1 MVSEPWITL
10 LATAGLCLVLC
21 LALTPL
27 AHKTGLLDHPSERK
41 VHGTSIPLVGGLAIF
56 IAWLTATLLSTPYAT
71 QALPLLTA
79 CALLLITGMKDD
91 LHELSPHTRFGLQI
105 LACLI
110 MIFAG
115 GVVLTDFGS
124 LMWNG
129 VLPLGWFS
137 IPITVFS
144 VLGVI
149 NAFNM
154 MDGIDGLSSMIFMV
168 AGTAMAWLA
177 LRSGLDFNASMLI
190 IVVGA
195 VFGFFLMNARLP
207 WNKRGRI
214 FLGDSGS
221 VFLGM
226 FLAWQF
232 VDLGNGTDRAFTPI
246 TAVWLLGIPLMDT
259 TTLMARRWRDG
270 VSALQADQHHL
281 HHAFLKAGFSVTQT
295 GAAITLM
302 VLFTTT
308 IGLTGL
314 LLEWPEYLM
323 FYGYLALC
331 GVYLLIMR
339 RCWRHHRFLGRDV
352 ASELS

>member
-1 MVSEPWITL
+1 MATESWIISLT
-10 LATAGLCLVLC
+10 TAGLSLVLC
-21 LALTPL
+21 LLLAPL

-41 VHGTSIPLVGGLAIF
+41 IHGSSVPLVGGLAIF
-56 IAWLTATLLSTPYAT
+56 IAWTTAIFLATPYAT
-71 QALPLLTA
+71 LALPLLLA
-79 CALLLITGMKDD
+79 CGLMLFTGMLDD
-91 LHELSPHTRFGLQI
+91 LRNLSPHTRFGLQI

-137 IPITVFS
+137 IPITVFA

-177 LRSGLDFNASMLI
+177 LRSGLVFNASMLI

-195 VFGFFLMNARLP
+195 VLGFFLMNARLP
-207 WNKRGRI
+207 WNKRGRV

-295 GAAITLM
+295 CAAITLM

-308 IGLTGL
+308 IGLAGL

-323 FYGYLALC
+323 FYGYIAL
-331 GVYLLIMR
+331 GVVYLLVMR